1 MEHAGPGKYDRE
13 FVNYTIEVLKIIEE
27 VGGLYV
33 FLNFIKMFGHGILE
47 AVEHLCGPFMRWTR
61 PKMFRQNRGGN
72 PTQ

>member
-33 FLNFIKMFGHGILE
+33 F
-47 AVEHLCGPFMRWTR
+47 
-61 PKMFRQNRGGN
+61 
-72 PTQ
+72 